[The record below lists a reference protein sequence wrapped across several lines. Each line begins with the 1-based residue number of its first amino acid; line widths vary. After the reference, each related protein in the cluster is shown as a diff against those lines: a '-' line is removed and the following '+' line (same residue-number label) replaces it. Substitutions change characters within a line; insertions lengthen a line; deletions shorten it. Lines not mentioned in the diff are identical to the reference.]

1 MRSAKLRFIP
11 RHCDV
16 LYAHLILQDFYA
28 LQVIIS

>member
-11 RHCDV
+11 RHCGV
-16 LYAHLILQDFYA
+16 LYARLILRDLCA